1 VATRFGAADAHYP
14 ASGGGHAALVVSGE
28 PGFGAISE
36 QVTAW
41 LDEVADLV
49 RSMSGTA
56 RLPDALR
63 LVDRLARAV
72 PPGCSAEQ
80 MI

>member
-1 VATRFGAADAHYP
+1 MPRTDA
-14 ASGGGHAALVVSGE
+14 
-28 PGFGAISE
+28 
-36 QVTAW
+36 
-41 LDEVADLV
+41 ADLV
-49 RSMSGTA
+49 GNMSGTA